1 MAIRLKVNPEPRW
14 VDISSGAA
22 LHLAPPTSYLVAV
35 ARARADALFTDL
47 LQSGEAVTRVG
58 GRIEGTPDLGTP
70 EAAKGVHEGLFA
82 LSLAELA
89 ADGWKNV
96 NDDDGVPVPFNIALL
111 PQLFASPGVPDA
123 FVRHYLHPLD
133 QVEMEGNA

>member
-1 MAIRLKVNPEPRW
+1 M
-14 VDISSGAA
+14 
-22 LHLAPPTSYLVAV
+22 
-35 ARARADALFTDL
+35 
-47 LQSGEAVTRVG
+47 TRVG
-58 GRIEGTPDLGTP
+58 GRIEGAPDVSTP

-89 ADGWKNV
+89 ADDWKNV
-96 NDDDGVPVPFNIALL
+96 NDADGAAMAFDKTLL
-111 PQLFASPGVPDA
+111 PLLFASAGVPDA